1 MAKVTVNT
9 NVPHYNIL
17 LDKVNGLNIS
27 GPKNPDLTQAV
38 NNKKENQLVP
48 EKLETSAED
57 FLAPVKTTLK
67 TSEDGPFGKIDESK
81 VLHNSCI
88 PLLYHHALRFEAHT
102 ELTSTGALSCLSG
115 EKTGR
120 SPLDKRTVLDDN
132 TRDTVW
138 WDSVNIPIDLESFN
152 MNKKLA
158 IDFINTNERIYVT
171 DAFAGWDPDHRLK
184 VRVVSIR
191 AYHALF
197 MHNLLIVPSQDELKD
212 FNPDFTIYNAGPCD
226 AKPSIPGVTSNTSIC
241 INYTSMEM
249 IILGS
254 EYAGEMKK
262 GILTLMMYILPQ
274 KGLLPLHS
282 SCNVDGSGNVTLF
295 FGLSGT
301 GKTTLSTEPNRLLIG
316 DDEHVWTD
324 RGVFNIEGGCYA
336 KCKDLS
342 KDHEPEIF
350 DAIKFGSVL
359 ENVVLDERNKVV
371 DYKDVSITENT
382 RCAYPLEFI
391 KNVKLPALVNNHPN
405 NVIFL
410 TCDAFGALPPVSLL
424 NTSQAIYH
432 FVSGYT
438 TKMVGT
444 EIGVNKPTATF
455 SACYAGPFLALSPLV
470 YADLL
475 YEKLSGAQTK
485 ELLTGA
491 GSGSDQV
498 LRVNAADAN
507 TVSGNGNNYGNMV
520 GGNAND
526 VDNMNLDKDN
536 YVNNLDNKANL
547 ESVNNLGT
555 NNSPD
560 NGSNNN
566 TTNNDKNTVDFSGFN
581 GNIRVWLLNTGWI
594 GGSIDSPNGRRIP
607 LKYSRRIVDA
617 INNNEMSRELKDFDV
632 MPYFGILVPRNV
644 NGVPREVLNQQ
655 LSWPDKEH
663 YLQQVETVAAKFIKN
678 FNQYR
683 SKANS
688 LILRGEPKLT
698 QV

>member
-9 NVPHYNIL
+9 NVPHYNTL

-27 GPKNPDLTQAV
+27 GPRNPDLVQSV
-38 NNKKENQLVP
+38 NDKKENNLVP
-48 EKLETSAED
+48 EKLETSSED

-67 TSEDGPFGKIDESK
+67 TSEDGPYGKIDESK

-88 PLLYHHALRFEAHT
+88 PLLYHHALRYEAHT

-132 TRDTVW
+132 TRYTVW

-212 FNPDFTIYNAGPCD
+212 FKPDFTIYNAGPCD

-282 SCNVDGSGNVTLF
+282 SCNVDRSGNVTLF

-359 ENVVLDERNKVV
+359 ENVVLDETNKVV

-485 ELLTGA
+485 DVKSGA
-491 GSGSDQV
+491 VSGSDQV
-498 LRVNAADAN
+498 LVVNAANVNRVD
-507 TVSGNGNNYGNMV
+507 GNF
-520 GGNAND
+520 D
-526 VDNMNLDKDN
+526 DL
-536 YVNNLDNKANL
+536 NLDNKANL
-547 ESVNNLGT
+547 SNVNSPVAT
-555 NNSPD
+555 NNPD
-560 NGSNNN
+560 NGSNNAL
-566 TTNNDKNTVDFSGFN
+566 DFSGFN
-581 GNIRVWLLNTGWI
+581 ENIRVWLLNTGWI

-617 INNNEMSRELKDFDV
+617 INNNEISRDLKDFDV

-698 QV
+698 QA

>member
-9 NVPHYNIL
+9 NVPHYNVL

-27 GPKNPDLTQAV
+27 GPKNPDLTQGV
-38 NNKKENQLVP
+38 SDKKENQLVP

-67 TSEDGPFGKIDESK
+67 TSEDGPYGKIDESK

-102 ELTSTGALSCLSG
+102 ELTSTGALSCLSEDRLTIFDRYMASLGWLIHEIVG

-158 IDFINTNERIYVT
+158 VDFINTNERIYVT

-212 FNPDFTIYNAGPCD
+212 FKPDFTIYNAGPCD

-282 SCNVDGSGNVTLF
+282 SCNVDASGNVTLF

-359 ENVVLDERNKVV
+359 ENVVLDETNKVV

-475 YEKLSGAQTK
+475 YEKLSGGKTK
-485 ELLTGA
+485 EVPA
-491 GSGSDQV
+491 GVSSGPEEV
-498 LRVNAADAN
+498 LGADA
-507 TVSGNGNNYGNMV
+507 
-520 GGNAND
+520 ANLD
-526 VDNMNLDKDN
+526 GMNLDKASLGADSVGGN
-536 YVNNLDNKANL
+536 DDPGRVNNIDNKANF
-547 ESVNNLGT
+547 ENPSNPGA
-555 NNSPD
+555 NNS
-560 NGSNNN
+560 SL
-566 TTNNDKNTVDFSGFN
+566 DFSGFN

-617 INNNEMSRELKDFDV
+617 INNDEISRDPKDFDV

-655 LSWPDKEH
+655 LSWPDREH
-663 YLQQVETVAAKFIKN
+663 YLQQVETVAAKFVKN

-683 SKANS
+683 SRANS

-698 QV
+698 QA